1 MTNENRSHN
10 NGNNTNTNSTTSATT
25 KTTAISTAAN
35 TTINSTVATTSIST
49 SINVDNFVFNQSK
62 GKQNFE
68 TIEVTKRRKTT
79 IGQRDQTKHPKL
91 IKKFLK
97 KALIR
102 KGNIFSLL
110 NYTTEIK
117 DGLQDTMSKILKTSM
132 SIVTFLQQHTTS
144 IIMAK
149 PIDTTNPDTSNIHNS
164 NRNKN

>member
-79 IGQRDQTKHPKL
+79 IGQRDQTKHPKS
-91 IKKFLK
+91 IK
-97 KALIR
+97 
-102 KGNIFSLL
+102 
-110 NYTTEIK
+110 
-117 DGLQDTMSKILKTSM
+117 KILKKG
-132 SIVTFLQQHTTS
+132 INKEGQPIFFVELYDGEQRWVTGYHVQNIENEYVNCNISTT
-144 IIMAK
+144 
-149 PIDTTNPDTSNIHNS
+149 THNLYYYG
-164 NRNKN
+164 